1 MSSIDDFPR
10 SVTILTSL
18 EMPVAADRLR
28 AMVHDRPAIEDQRHW
43 LSERCVSGRVDGTD
57 VRADVR
63 YRYIGRWYAPNS
75 WTVGFKGKLVDDEG
89 RASLHGE
96 VKYVLREATGGLRL
110 IWLMAILMVI
120 LAVVIALEGVVAG
133 RPGDA
138 WALLGVPLGIALL
151 LGLPRLETHLEQ
163 RAMTDAAMLEGQLRS
178 TLA

>member
-96 VKYVLREATGGLRL
+96 VKYDGEA
-110 IWLMAILMVI
+110 AA
-120 LAVVIALEGVVAG
+120 AVDADLLEGEL
-133 RPGDA
+133 RS
-138 WALLGVPLGIALL
+138 LLGAK
-151 LGLPRLETHLEQ
+151 
-163 RAMTDAAMLEGQLRS
+163 DS
-178 TLA
+178 SD

>member
-43 LSERCVSGRVDGTD
+43 LSERCVTGHVDGPD
-57 VRADVR
+57 IRANVR

-75 WTVGFKGKLVDDEG
+75 WTVGFTGRLVDEQG

-96 VKYVLREATGGLRL
+96 IAYVLREATGGVRL

-133 RPGDA
+133 RPGDV
-138 WALLGVPLGIALL
+138 WALLGVPLGIAIL
-151 LGLPRLETHLEQ
+151 LGLPRMEAFLER
-163 RAMTDAAMLEGQLRS
+163 RATTDAALLERHLRS